1 MKTFGLIVIFGLM
14 VWSWS
19 AFYSP
24 TKGVSEQTMI
34 EIQNSL
40 QDQMLQVMAQSSS
53 KLNNIVFKQFWTK
66 QISDEQVKAQFV
78 IAFDEESG
86 SEDSDEGA
94 AKTEE
99 VTDATSEKSTE
110 KEDSLD
116 EDDEVAT
123 TKVERKGH
131 VILVKA
137 DESDNEQV
145 WIIESIKID
154 GETIEF
160 QKGLKFTSKAQ
171 N

>member
-1 MKTFGLIVIFGLM
+1 MKTLGLIVIFGLM
-14 VWSWS
+14 VWSWV

-24 TKGVSEQTMI
+24 TKGVTEQTMI

-40 QDQMLQVMAQSSS
+40 QDQMIQVMAQSSS

-66 QISDEQVKAQFV
+66 QIADDQVQAQFV
-78 IAFDEESG
+78 ISFDEESG
-86 SEDSDEGA
+86 SKNEESSVGTEKTSEASEETSAED
-94 AKTEE
+94 EE
-99 VTDATSEKSTE
+99 VT
-110 KEDSLD
+110 
-116 EDDEVAT
+116 T

-131 VILVKA
+131 VVLVKA
-137 DESDNEQV
+137 DESENEQV

-160 QKGLKFTSKAQ
+160 QKGLKFSSKAQ